1 MSFAEIQQAIEHL
14 PENERWKLAE
24 WRNEFMADQW
34 VCEIER
40 DVAAGTFD
48 KINAK
53 VEEDIKAGRCAPL

>member
-1 MSFAEIQQAIEHL
+1 
-14 PENERWKLAE
+14 
-24 WRNEFMADQW
+24 MADQW